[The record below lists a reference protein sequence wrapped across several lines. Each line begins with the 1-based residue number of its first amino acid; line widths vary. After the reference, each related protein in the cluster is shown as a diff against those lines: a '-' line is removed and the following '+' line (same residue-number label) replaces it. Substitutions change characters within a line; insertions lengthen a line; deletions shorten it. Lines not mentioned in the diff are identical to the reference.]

1 MTKQAKILDA
11 TKQTTWEVDVRNIKP
26 LERAGGNLRED
37 YGDLDELAASIEE
50 HGIKNPIQAYRD
62 KDNDGEWFAIDGH
75 RRLAA
80 SMKLVKE
87 KGLAIRAKVIVV
99 DYRTLNDEQI
109 TVDMFTT
116 NDGKRLNFLE
126 MAEGVRRLSAYGNTP
141 NEIAK
146 KISKPAPFVKNLL
159 LLSSATRSVKEMIKS
174 NLVSTTLVLK
184 IFKSTESWDE
194 TVLQLEK
201 AFAVAKQSKAVKK
214 GVSVEE
220 LEGNGADPVK
230 ITKRSV
236 DKSVNRLD
244 SAKELIRALDD
255 VEASAVKH
263 INFHN
268 FLCNLSENKL
278 TKKEIIEFLT
288 Q

>member
-1 MTKQAKILDA
+1 MARILGDI
-11 TKQTTWEVDVRNIKP
+11 T
-26 LERAGGNLRED
+26 ED
-37 YGDLDELAASIEE
+37 
-50 HGIKNPIQAYRD
+50 
-62 KDNDGEWFAIDGH
+62 
-75 RRLAA
+75 
-80 SMKLVKE
+80 
-87 KGLAIRAKVIVV
+87 
-99 DYRTLNDEQI
+99 I
-109 TVDMFTT
+109 T
-116 NDGKRLNFLE
+116 
-126 MAEGVRRLSAYGNTP
+126 
-141 NEIAK
+141 
-146 KISKPAPFVKNLL
+146 PAP
-159 LLSSATRSVKEMIKS
+159 EMM
-174 NLVSTTLVLK
+174 
-184 IFKSTESWDE
+184 TEMPAE
-194 TVLQLEK
+194 
-201 AFAVAKQSKAVKK
+201 KK
-214 GVSVEE
+214 GFSVEE